1 VAGSSIIDANSGV
14 DQYGSPKVSIS
25 LDSKGGAKMLNFTK
39 RAVGKPMAVVF
50 IEFKTNGERDAE
62 NKLIFI
68 EERRVISVATIN
80 GVFGNQFE
88 TTGLDSPQ
96 EAYDLALLL
105 RAGALIAPIQII
117 EERTVGPSLGQENI
131 DLGTKA
137 IMYGFIAVL
146 IFMLIYYKK
155 FGFVAN
161 IALTLNLVMIIGVM
175 SMIPGATL
183 TLPGM
188 AGIVLTV
195 GMAVDANVLIFER
208 IREEILDGRSP
219 QQAIHHG
226 YDSAFSTI
234 LDANITTFLVGLIL
248 FAVGTGPIKGFSI
261 TLMIGIITSM
271 FTAIIV
277 TLVIVN
283 AWWGGKR
290 LTKLS
295 IEEHHMQLLNMKNT
309 IAFMALKK
317 PAAILSVFLLIGSLT
332 SLAINQLN
340 WGLDFT
346 GGTQIEV
353 GYAQTADLAQIRK
366 QLEASDFKDAVVQN
380 FGSSQD
386 VLIRLASREG
396 VKPSELGDAAIK
408 VLKEADSSAEM
419 RGSSYVSSSVGDE
432 LTEQGG
438 LAMLVALIC
447 ILIYVA
453 LRFEWRFALGSVAAL
468 THDVIITL
476 GLFSILGLEFDLT
489 VLAAVLAVIG
499 YSLNDTIVVCD
510 RIRENFRKI
519 RKSES
524 EEIINISLTQTLN
537 RTIITSL
544 TTILVLL
551 ALFFVGGA
559 TIHGFATALLFG
571 VIIGTYSSI
580 YVASLVALTL
590 GISKEDLM
598 PTEIEKEG
606 ADQDAVV

>member
-1 VAGSSIIDANSGV
+1 
-14 DQYGSPKVSIS
+14 
-25 LDSKGGAKMLNFTK
+25 
-39 RAVGKPMAVVF
+39 
-50 IEFKTNGERDAE
+50 
-62 NKLIFI
+62 
-68 EERRVISVATIN
+68 
-80 GVFGNQFE
+80 
-88 TTGLDSPQ
+88 
-96 EAYDLALLL
+96 
-105 RAGALIAPIQII
+105 
-117 EERTVGPSLGQENI
+117 
-131 DLGTKA
+131 
-137 IMYGFIAVL
+137 
-146 IFMLIYYKK
+146 
-155 FGFVAN
+155 
-161 IALTLNLVMIIGVM
+161 
-175 SMIPGATL
+175 
-183 TLPGM
+183 
-188 AGIVLTV
+188 
-195 GMAVDANVLIFER
+195 
-208 IREEILDGRSP
+208 
-219 QQAIHHG
+219 
-226 YDSAFSTI
+226 
-234 LDANITTFLVGLIL
+234 
-248 FAVGTGPIKGFSI
+248 
-261 TLMIGIITSM
+261 
-271 FTAIIV
+271 
-277 TLVIVN
+277 
-283 AWWGGKR
+283 
-290 LTKLS
+290 
-295 IEEHHMQLLNMKNT
+295 MQLLNMKET
-309 IAFMALKK
+309 IAFMSLRK
-317 PAAILSVFLLIGSLT
+317 PAALLSMFLIIGSLA

-353 GYAQTADLAQIRK
+353 GYGQTADLTQIRK
-366 QLEASDFKDAVVQN
+366 QLEASDFNDAVVQN

-419 RGSSYVSSSVGDE
+419 RGSSYVSASVGEE

-468 THDVIITL
+468 THDVILTL

-519 RKSES
+519 RKGES
-524 EEIINISLTQTLN
+524 EDIINISLTQTLN

-571 VIIGTYSSI
+571 VVIGTYSSI
-580 YVASLVALTL
+580 YVSSLVALTL

-606 ADQDAVV
+606 ADQEPMI